1 MTFERWLD
9 ALIDEKELN
18 RNHIFKIEYEGTI
31 HLMKFKVLIES
42 IIALPEKHQNKIKD
56 KLVAINFRNGD
67 YIHYFSYV
75 AEALIKNKA

>member
-9 ALIDEKELN
+9 TFIDEKRLN
-18 RNHIFKIEYEGTI
+18 RNHIFKIEFEGTI
-31 HLMKFKVLIES
+31 HLMKFKALIES

-56 KLVAINFRNGD
+56 KLGAINVRNGD
-67 YIHYFSYV
+67 YIHYLNYV

>member
-1 MTFERWLD
+1 MTFKQWLD
-9 ALIDEKELN
+9 TLIDEKELN

-31 HLMKFKVLIES
+31 HLMKFQALIES

-56 KLVAINFRNGD
+56 KLVAINVRNGD
-67 YIHYFSYV
+67 YMHYLNYV